1 MAILHRG
8 GRGKEK
14 CSLDWEDGVVET
26 LSSTRTGSTFQVYE
40 LTGWSKDLTVEVAG
54 RGVVAHTGSVAL
66 RALADRTGLT
76 SAVSSA
82 LARRGFEPVH
92 DRGRVLTDAAVMI
105 ADGGRVMS
113 DLAVLRDQGELF
125 GPVASDPTLWRT
137 LDAVDAHAR
146 DRLAAARART
156 RRHVWDQVVARR
168 GAVPASVVADRDL
181 GKTVVI
187 RLDATLVI
195 AHSDKELA
203 AGTFKGS
210 WGHHPLTA
218 WCDNTSE
225 NLAVKLRSGSAG
237 SNTVTDHIEVLTAAI
252 TQIPGPYR
260 RDLLVTC
267 DGAGATKD
275 LLKHITT
282 LNAAP
287 GRRVHYSVGFDLD
300 QRCRAAIAKVPEA
313 LWENVINPDGTPR
326 DLDDAG
332 VVELTGLLRTSV
344 GPDGQ
349 TVDQLKAWPVG
360 MRVIV
365 RRERPHPGAQLSLF
379 EEADGW
385 RYQIFATNTPPGTQS
400 RPAGKLGQLAYLEA
414 RHRAHARVEDCIR
427 NAKNTGLGHLPSKH
441 YQLNQAWCIAA
452 AIAADLLA
460 WLRLLCLTGDLA
472 KAEPKTLRYRLLH
485 TAARIIRG
493 QRRRKIRIPTTWPWA
508 DDLATALTTAL
519 TLPMPT

>member
-1 MAILHRG
+1 MH
-8 GRGKEK
+8 
-14 CSLDWEDGVVET
+14 
-26 LSSTRTGSTFQVYE
+26 E
-40 LTGWSKDLTVEVAG
+40 LTGWSKDLSVEVAG
-54 RGVVAHTGSVAL
+54 RGVASHAGAVAL

-76 SAVSSA
+76 GALSGA
-82 LARRGFEPVH
+82 LARRGFTPVH
-92 DRGRVLTDAAVMI
+92 DRGRVLADLAVAI

-137 LDAVDAHAR
+137 LEGIGDLQR
-146 DRLAAARART
+146 DKLTAARART
-156 RRHVWDQVVARR
+156 RRHVWDQILARH
-168 GAVPASVVADRDL
+168 GAIPASRVADRDL
-181 GKTVVI
+181 GTTIVI
-187 RLDATLVI
+187 RLDATLVV
-195 AHSDKELA
+195 AHSEKDLA
-203 AGTFKGS
+203 SGTFKGT

-218 WCDNTSE
+218 WCDNTGE
-225 NLAVKLRSGSAG
+225 NLALTLRAGSAG

-252 TQIPGPYR
+252 GQIPASFR
-260 RDLLVTC
+260 RDLLITC

-275 LLKHITT
+275 LLAHITA

-300 QRCRAAIAKVPEA
+300 ARCRTAIARVPEA
-313 LWENVINPDGTPR
+313 VWENVINPDGSAR
-326 DLDDAG
+326 DLADAG
-332 VVELTGLLRTSV
+332 VVELTGLLRQSV
-344 GPDGQ
+344 INGKV
-349 TVDQLKAWPVG
+349 VDQLQAWPSD

-385 RYQIFATNTPPGTQS
+385 RYQVFATNTPTGLSAT
-400 RPAGKLGQLAYLEA
+400 LGQLAYLEA

-441 YQLNQAWCIAA
+441 ERLNRAWCLAA
-452 AIAADLLA
+452 AIATDLLA

-493 QRRRKIRIPTTWPWA
+493 QRRRRIRIPTTWPWA
-508 DDLATALTTAL
+508 KDLATALTTAL
-519 TLPMPT
+519 TLPMPA